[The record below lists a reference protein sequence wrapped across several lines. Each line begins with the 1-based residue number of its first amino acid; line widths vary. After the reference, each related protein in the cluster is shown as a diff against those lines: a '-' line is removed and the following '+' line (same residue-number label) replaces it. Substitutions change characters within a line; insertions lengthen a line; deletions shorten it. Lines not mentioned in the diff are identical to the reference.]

1 MLRLGT
7 ISCGILAYLVERDP
21 WGWTFTGM
29 AAVGAFLWV
38 TAPASERSVGQK

>member
-7 ISCGILAYLVERDP
+7 LWCGALAYLVDRDP
-21 WGWTFTGM
+21 WGWTLTGM

-38 TAPASERSVGQK
+38 TAPKAEVP